1 MPAGL
6 RMGEMLLLHFLS
18 YIYFFLEVFA
28 GIERLPACYTQR
40 RNHHTTLMKGKL
52 AGSSLG

>member
-1 MPAGL
+1 
-6 RMGEMLLLHFLS
+6 MGEMLLLHFLS